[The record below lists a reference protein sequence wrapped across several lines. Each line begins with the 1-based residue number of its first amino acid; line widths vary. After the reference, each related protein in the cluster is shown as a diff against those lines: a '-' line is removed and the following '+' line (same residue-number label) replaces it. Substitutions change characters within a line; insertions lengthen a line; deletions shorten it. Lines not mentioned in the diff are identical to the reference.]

1 MRTRHRREE
10 ERVEGEAASL
20 AEKLD
25 QLAPPK
31 ALMSRYFFF
40 TNFTGKSSN
49 QS

>member
-31 ALMSRYFFF
+31 ALMSRYFFYKF
-40 TNFTGKSSN
+40 YRKKF
-49 QS
+49 